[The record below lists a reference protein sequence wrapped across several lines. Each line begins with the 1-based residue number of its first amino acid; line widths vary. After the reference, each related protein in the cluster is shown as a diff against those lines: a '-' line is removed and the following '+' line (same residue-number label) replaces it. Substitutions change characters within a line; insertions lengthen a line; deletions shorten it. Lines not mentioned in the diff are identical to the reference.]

1 MKKLLFLAAALL
13 FIGTSNSFAQKSPK
27 MTFSEGNISGTYGA
41 PSVKGRVIFGD
52 LVPYNEVWRTGAN
65 NATEITFAKDGSI
78 GGQPVKAGT
87 YTLFTIPKKDGDWTV
102 ILNPTLKQWGAYKY
116 GEIKGADL
124 PHVMAKTSKTASN
137 VEQMKI
143 SVEGGNLVIAWADT
157 KASVA
162 VK

>member
-13 FIGTSNSFAQKSPK
+13 FVGTSSSFAQKSPK
-27 MTFSEGNISGTYGA
+27 MTSSEGNISVTYSA
-41 PSVKGRVIFGD
+41 PSVKGRDIFGG

-78 GGQPVKAGT
+78 GGKAVKAGT
-87 YTLFTIPKKDGDWTV
+87 YSLFTIPKADGDWTV
-102 ILNPTLKQWGAYKY
+102 ILNPTLKQWGSFKY
-116 GEIKGADL
+116 GEIKDADL